1 MTGAHA
7 EHCPPSFWLLPIPD
21 SDASPA
27 DEHPAPAGLVLGSSR
42 VTAAAPRRRR
52 LGAAKRP
59 PSPNSTRC
67 WIACPAATR
76 PCPAGGVCRPPRSVR
91 RSETRSEGWET
102 VIGGGDRRRRSE
114 AEIGGRDRRRRSEA
128 EFGGGAGRCPA
139 ETGFGAPRHPTTVI
153 GVAMRRAVP
162 ELPKSGGSRSL
173 PSVPPGREVLA
184 RAARHRS
191 RPPPRRTD
199 SGDGSTGGRI
209 GSRRLAHTHA
219 RASVCAGTGGRA
231 VAAGGSNTFLRGT

>member
-59 PSPNSTRC
+59 PSPQSTRC
-67 WIACPAATR
+67 WIACPAAAR

-114 AEIGGRDRRRRSEA
+114 AETGGGVRMRSGEAPRGNRVRRAAPSDCGHRRRHAPGRSGASRVWRQPESA
-128 EFGGGAGRCPA
+128 LGPAGSRGAGA
-139 ETGFGAPRHPTTVI
+139 
-153 GVAMRRAVP
+153 RRAAP
-162 ELPKSGGSRSL
+162 EP
-173 PSVPPGREVLA
+173 A
-184 RAARHRS
+184 
-191 RPPPRRTD
+191 PPRRTD
-199 SGDGSTGGRI
+199 SGEGSTGGRTGSQRLARARARVRVCGHWWPCC
-209 GSRRLAHTHA
+209 GSRRLKHVSTWDVTT
-219 RASVCAGTGGRA
+219 RA
-231 VAAGGSNTFLRGT
+231 